1 MWRQRHYR
9 FFCGGWGMSEFSEFP
24 TVQLEDA
31 VDVLDHLRV
40 PVNGADRLGRTG
52 VVPYYGANGLQGWID
67 KPLFDEPLIL
77 LAEDG
82 GNFDDFANRPI
93 AYRIE
98 GPSWINNHAHV
109 IRAKTGICQS
119 FIFWSLVNKDIR
131 RFIAGGT
138 RTKLTQGELRCIE
151 ISLPGVKEQQAIAQV
166 LDTIDTTIR
175 KTEVLIDKLKAV
187 KQGLLHDLL
196 TRGINANGELRPPQS
211 EAPQLYKE
219 SPLGWIPI
227 EWEVCPLYQQADVID
242 PQPDHRTPKEQEDGV
257 LYVGIGDFD
266 EHGRVRASS
275 CRRVVQ
281 SALVKQRERFEIEDG
296 DIVYGKIGT
305 IGKPKRLISGDYA
318 LTANVLLLKPK
329 YSPALFF
336 MLLSSAF
343 ESQILDI
350 TNTTSQPALGI
361 ETVRNLLVFKTA
373 STESE
378 LISGRLNSLFSQI
391 CEETAM
397 LHKLQQQR
405 SGLMDDLLTGRVR
418 ATPLLQGPS
427 Y

>member
-1 MWRQRHYR
+1 MWQPRHYS
-9 FFCGGWGMSEFSEFP
+9 FFFGGWGMSELSEFP

-151 ISLPGVKEQQAIAQV
+151 ISLPDAKEQQAIAQI
-166 LDTIDTTIR
+166 LDTLDTAIR
-175 KTEVLIDKLKAV
+175 ETDALIDKLKAV
-187 KQGLLHDLL
+187 KHGLLSDLL
-196 TRGINANGELRPPQS
+196 TRGIDANGQLRPPQS

-219 SPLGWIPI
+219 SPLGWIPK
-227 EWEVCPLYQQADVID
+227 EWACMEFSALGDYLNGNTFDAAAWKDAGLPIIRIQNLNGSSEFNYYSGAVQEKWHVCPGDLLFAWSGQRGVSFGARLWGGPKGVLNQHIFKVL
-242 PQPDHRTPKEQEDGV
+242 PKESLISKAF
-257 LYVGIGDFD
+257 LY
-266 EHGRVRASS
+266 R
-275 CRRVVQ
+275 
-281 SALVKQRERFEIEDG
+281 LLRFRQVTIEDAAHG
-296 DIVYGKIGT
+296 FKDSFLHVTRGELGSVKVGVPSLDEQESIEQRI
-305 IGKPKRLISGDYA
+305 
-318 LTANVLLLKPK
+318 
-329 YSPALFF
+329 
-336 MLLSSAF
+336 SAF
-343 ESQILDI
+343 ETKFL
-350 TNTTSQPALGI
+350 AEMAEFG
-361 ETVRNLLVFKTA
+361 
-373 STESE
+373 
-378 LISGRLNSLFSQI
+378 
-391 CEETAM
+391 
-397 LHKLQQQR
+397 KLKSMR

-418 ATPLLQGPS
+418 ITPLLQGTS
-427 Y
+427 C